1 MIMEENK
8 MWGLYPEEEIKNR
21 KKVTI
26 TDIVNGASLFKS
38 GVLEK
43 TEFDDIIMEYVSN
56 DENVIPNVL
65 KILNFERKRK
75 EELLNNT
82 SFELSRA
89 LVAFEFYEKNTPSNL
104 KQKKWIV
111 SEIKKH
117 FIKWKEYIRCN
128 FNVKDL
134 P

>member
-1 MIMEENK
+1 MEEDK

-26 TDIVNGASLFKS
+26 TDVVNGASQFKT
-38 GVLEK
+38 GFIDK
-43 TEFDDIIMEYVSN
+43 KEFDNIIMEYVSN

-65 KILNFERKRK
+65 QILNFERKRK
-75 EELLNNT
+75 EELLKDT

-89 LVAFEFYEKNTPSNL
+89 LVAFEFYEKNTPTNL

-117 FIKWKEYIRCN
+117 FLKWKEYIRCN
-128 FNVKDL
+128 FNVTDL

>member
-1 MIMEENK
+1 M
-8 MWGLYPEEEIKNR
+8 
-21 KKVTI
+21 
-26 TDIVNGASLFKS
+26 FKS

-117 FIKWKEYIRCN
+117 FIKWKEYVRCN